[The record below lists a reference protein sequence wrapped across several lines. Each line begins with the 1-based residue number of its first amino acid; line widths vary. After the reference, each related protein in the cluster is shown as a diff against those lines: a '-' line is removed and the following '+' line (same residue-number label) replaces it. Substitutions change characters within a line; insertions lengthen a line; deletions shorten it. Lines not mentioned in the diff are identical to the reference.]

1 MYDIKF
7 NSRFEI
13 ESDLSENIKK
23 DLYNKNNKILCQIDE
38 NQLSQFMFGDLIK
51 ICGIVKTKNDT
62 QKFKKDNFFEK
73 IIEIINFSVINKQ
86 FDDKMESP
94 NLNKSEH
101 KTIRLYDY
109 DITES
114 EITKFIKIA
123 NSGIASSLFSYSL
136 LQGIPSSMD
145 LLKHLLILFIFGNT
159 EKFNFSILN
168 FSNDDNSSL
177 IIKNLGD
184 FMRSSCFYNDFSL
197 DVHSKEDLLNMKKQQ
212 NDKNSK
218 FFKIGRI
225 FNAKENMIIFNNLNE
240 KPHEN
245 LINVIHL

>member
-1 MYDIKF
+1 M
-7 NSRFEI
+7 
-13 ESDLSENIKK
+13 
-23 DLYNKNNKILCQIDE
+23 CQIDE
-38 NQLSQFMFGDLIK
+38 NQLSQFVFGDLIK

-62 QKFKKDNFFEK
+62 QKLKKDNFFEK
-73 IIEIINFSVINKQ
+73 IIEIINFSVVNKY
-86 FDDKMESP
+86 FNDKKESSY
-94 NLNKSEH
+94 LNKSEH
-101 KTIRLYDY
+101 KTIKLYDF
-109 DITES
+109 DISES
-114 EITKFIKIA
+114 EITKFTKIA
-123 NSGIASSLFSYSL
+123 NSGIASSFFSYSL
-136 LQGIPSSMD
+136 FQGIPSSMD
-145 LLKHLLILFIFGNT
+145 LLKHLLILFIFGNS

-177 IIKNLGD
+177 IIKSLGD

-212 NDKNSK
+212 IDRNSK

-245 LINVIHL
+245 LINVRL